1 MRRLGAIG
9 VVIAS
14 ALVLTACGETVNI
27 GDDGVA
33 ESITVQAV
41 GTADVVPDSVRLSL
55 TVSVVSDSNED
66 ALSLAASA
74 ADRVRGVVTDS
85 GVATADIATQTVTVN
100 PEYSYT
106 EAEGQKIIGYRASQV
121 FDVLIR
127 DAEGAGAVVDAV
139 VAAGGADVSINY
151 TSPVVEDA
159 TASAVAARKDAVAK
173 ARAKAEEYAALLD
186 VELGDVLYLTEVSSP
201 NNVVIGAKA
210 DAAAESLGTTVDLGT
225 QEVTVTVEVRWE
237 IS

>member
-1 MRRLGAIG
+1 MRRLGVIC

-14 ALVLTACGETVNI
+14 ALVLAACGETVNI

-55 TVSVVSDSNED
+55 TISVVSDSNED

-74 ADRVRGVVTDS
+74 ADRVRGALTDS

>member
-1 MRRLGAIG
+1 MRRLGVIG

-14 ALVLTACGETVNI
+14 ALVLAACGETVNI

-55 TVSVVSDSNED
+55 TISVVSDSNED

-74 ADRVRGVVTDS
+74 ADRVRGVLTDS
-85 GVATADIATQTVTVN
+85 GVATADIATQTLTVN

>member
-1 MRRLGAIG
+1 MRKFGAIG

-14 ALVLTACGETVNI
+14 ALVLAACGETVNI

-55 TVSVVSDSNED
+55 TISVVSDSNED

-74 ADRVRGVVTDS
+74 ADRVRGVMTDS
-85 GVATADIATQTVTVN
+85 GVATVDIATQTLTVN

-210 DAAAESLGTTVDLGT
+210 DAVAESLGTTVDLGT

>member
-1 MRRLGAIG
+1 MRRLGAIS

-14 ALVLTACGETVNI
+14 ALVLAACGETVNI

-55 TVSVVSDSNED
+55 TISVVSDSNED

-74 ADRVRGVVTDS
+74 ADGVRGVLTDS
-85 GVATADIATQTVTVN
+85 GVATADIATQTLTVN

-210 DAAAESLGTTVDLGT
+210 DAVAESLGTTVDLGT

>member
-1 MRRLGAIG
+1 MRRLGSIG

-14 ALVLTACGETVNI
+14 ALVLVACGETVNI
-27 GDDGVA
+27 GDDGVT

-55 TVSVVSDSNED
+55 TISVVSDSNED

-74 ADRVRGVVTDS
+74 ADRVRGVLTDS
-85 GVATADIATQTVTVN
+85 GVATADIATQTLTVN

-201 NNVVIGAKA
+201 NNVVISAKA
-210 DAAAESLGTTVDLGT
+210 DAVAESLGTTVDLGT

>member
-1 MRRLGAIG
+1 MRRLGVIC

-14 ALVLTACGETVNI
+14 ALVLAACGETVNI

>member
-1 MRRLGAIG
+1 MRRLGVIS

-14 ALVLTACGETVNI
+14 ALVLAACGETVNI

-55 TVSVVSDSNED
+55 TISVVSDSNED

>member
-14 ALVLTACGETVNI
+14 ALVLAACGETVNI

>member
-1 MRRLGAIG
+1 MRRLGVIG

-14 ALVLTACGETVNI
+14 ALVLAACGETVNI

-41 GTADVVPDSVRLSL
+41 GTADVIPDSVRLSL

-127 DAEGAGAVVDAV
+127 DAEGAGEVVDAV

>member
-1 MRRLGAIG
+1 MRRLGSIG
-9 VVIAS
+9 FVIAS
-14 ALVLTACGETVNI
+14 ALVLAACGETVNI

-33 ESITVQAV
+33 ESIMVQAV

-55 TVSVVSDSNED
+55 TISVVSDSNED

-74 ADRVRGVVTDS
+74 ADRVRGVLTDS
-85 GVATADIATQTVTVN
+85 GVATVDIATQTLTVN

>member
-1 MRRLGAIG
+1 MRRLGAVG

-14 ALVLTACGETVNI
+14 ALVLAACGETVNI

-74 ADRVRGVVTDS
+74 ADRVRGVLTDS

>member
-1 MRRLGAIG
+1 MRRLGVIG

-14 ALVLTACGETVNI
+14 ALVLAACGETVNI

>member
-1 MRRLGAIG
+1 MRRLGSIG
-9 VVIAS
+9 VVLAS
-14 ALVLTACGETVNI
+14 ALVLAACGETVNI

>member
-1 MRRLGAIG
+1 MRRLGAVG

-14 ALVLTACGETVNI
+14 ALVLAACGETVNI

-55 TVSVVSDSNED
+55 TISVVSDSNED

-74 ADRVRGVVTDS
+74 ADRVRGVLTDS
-85 GVATADIATQTVTVN
+85 GVATADIATQTLTVN

-210 DAAAESLGTTVDLGT
+210 DAAAESLGTTVDLG
-225 QEVTVTVEVRWE
+225 
-237 IS
+237 

>member
-1 MRRLGAIG
+1 MRRLGAIS

-14 ALVLTACGETVNI
+14 ALVLAACGETVNI

-55 TVSVVSDSNED
+55 TISVVSDSNED

-74 ADRVRGVVTDS
+74 ADRVRGVMTDS
-85 GVATADIATQTVTVN
+85 GVATVDIATQTLTVN

-210 DAAAESLGTTVDLGT
+210 DAVAESLGTTVDLGT

>member
-1 MRRLGAIG
+1 MRRLGAIS

-14 ALVLTACGETVNI
+14 ALVLAACGETVNI

>member
-1 MRRLGAIG
+1 MRRLGVIG

-14 ALVLTACGETVNI
+14 ALVLAACGETVNI

-121 FDVLIR
+121 LDVLIR

-210 DAAAESLGTTVDLGT
+210 DAAAESLGTTFDLGT

>member
-1 MRRLGAIG
+1 MRRLGVIG

-14 ALVLTACGETVNI
+14 ALVLAACGETVNI

-201 NNVVIGAKA
+201 NNVVIGARA

>member
-1 MRRLGAIG
+1 MRRLGSIG

-14 ALVLTACGETVNI
+14 ALVLAACGETVNI

-33 ESITVQAV
+33 ESIMVQAV

-55 TVSVVSDSNED
+55 TISVVSDSNED

-74 ADRVRGVVTDS
+74 ADRVRGVLTDS
-85 GVATADIATQTVTVN
+85 GVATVDIATQTLTVN